1 LVKFFSELWRIMW
14 SSQNYQDAHTVTHML
29 TCTQLRF
36 PQLKSIVSLTWGKTW
51 VRCEIDSAAGAQ
63 KKGKSNE
70 HWIIAK
76 KKCNDNMCTFDQVC
90 IQFSYFSVKSILLI
104 IKKRKY
110 KLSTTSKITF
120 WSSYVR
126 DSKLVRGWSLINL
139 KPNRLWFIAK
149 FKRSDLP

>member
-1 LVKFFSELWRIMW
+1 
-14 SSQNYQDAHTVTHML
+14 
-29 TCTQLRF
+29 
-36 PQLKSIVSLTWGKTW
+36 
-51 VRCEIDSAAGAQ
+51 
-63 KKGKSNE
+63 
-70 HWIIAK
+70 
-76 KKCNDNMCTFDQVC
+76 MCTFDQVC

-139 KPNRLWFIAK
+139 KPNRL
-149 FKRSDLP
+149 